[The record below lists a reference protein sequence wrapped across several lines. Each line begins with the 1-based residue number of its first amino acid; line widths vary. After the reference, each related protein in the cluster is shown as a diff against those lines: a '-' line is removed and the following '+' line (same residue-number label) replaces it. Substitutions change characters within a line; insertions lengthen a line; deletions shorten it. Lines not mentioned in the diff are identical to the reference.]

1 MFFVRLE
8 RPHSSRGNSFQFFVL
23 KYLFP
28 FNFCFQLW
36 ETGSFK
42 TPSMHINQ
50 NCILFPHGE
59 SISIITCPW
68 STCTYT
74 APKPPKLTFCTWTRF
89 FLNVLAS
96 RGISISISSA
106 YSIAYYIVSALPH
119 FVIYNLVHELI
130 SIQSRSCL
138 SELFVTLKHII
149 SLLSFL
155 SSL

>member
-1 MFFVRLE
+1 MVSVTLE
-8 RPHSSRGNSFQFFVL
+8 RPRSSRGNSFQFFVL

-36 ETGSFK
+36 ETGSSK
-42 TPSMHINQ
+42 APSTYINQ

-59 SISIITCPW
+59 SISIITPIW

-74 APKPPKLTFCTWTRF
+74 APKPPKLTFCRWTYV

-96 RGISISISSA
+96 RGTAISISSS
-106 YSIAYYIVSALPH
+106 YSIALALSH
-119 FVIYNLVHELI
+119 FVIYNLIHELVYN
-130 SIQSRSCL
+130 QVYNQYYL
-138 SELFVTLKHII
+138 SELFVTLNHII

-155 SSL
+155 NSL